1 MILIYLIVILL
12 AGAFLAWI
20 TGKINHVLP
29 RIISLT
35 VLSVDLI
42 IVLHYLQSATLGK
55 DWLVDVKLEWIPALG
70 ISLHL
75 ALDGLSLVL
84 LILTFFLGIISVIIS
99 WKEIDSK
106 TGFFHFNLL
115 LILAGITGVFL
126 SLDLFL
132 FYFFWELMLVPMYF
146 LIGIW
151 GHENRTAASNKFFL
165 YTQASGLL
173 MFIAI
178 IALYFVHGKATGIYS
193 FDYLQ
198 LLGTKM
204 PTSTAMLIMLG
215 FLAAFLVKLPVVP
228 LHNWLPDAHTEAPTA
243 GSLIL
248 AALLLKTGAYG
259 LLRFIVPLFP
269 SEAVTFAPV
278 GMLLGVIGILYGAK
292 LAFAQTDLKRL
303 VAYTSVSHM
312 GFVILGVFSFNEIA
326 YQGVVIQMIAHGIST
341 GALFILVGQ
350 LYERVHTRDI
360 NKMGGLWEKV
370 PVMGAIGLI
379 FSMASLGLPG
389 LGNFIAELLILIGA
403 FKANILMSCLASL
416 GLIAATLYS
425 LRIVQKVFLG
435 NKNTD
440 WKMNDMTLREKVVSA
455 SLVIAILWLGLFPKP
470 VLEAAKPALLKTLK
484 NQKEMTFLYSPPTPS
499 LLRKEGAIHRYAE
512 HYKSIQRNRSIFTF
526 HYIVLRTENKTYL
539 KGSDSLIISEPLSR
553 NLPSLRSREGM
564 GVSMYERKEMPDR
577 KDVSK
582 WHPPVRSGGP
592 TYCLWI
598 SNYIL

>member
-1 MILIYLIVILL
+1 MILLYLIVILL
-12 AGAFLAWI
+12 AGAFLAVI
-20 TGKINHVLP
+20 TGKKNPVWP
-29 RIISLT
+29 RIISLAA
-35 VLSVDLI
+35 LSIDLI
-42 IVLHYLQSATLGK
+42 ITIIYVVNSSPSDKL
-55 DWLVDVKLEWIPALG
+55 WLIDINLKWIPAFG
-70 ISLHL
+70 ISFHL
-75 ALDGLSLVL
+75 ALDGLSLVM

-99 WKEIDSK
+99 WKEINTK
-106 TGFFHFNLL
+106 VGFFHFNLL
-115 LILAGITGVFL
+115 LILSGITGVFL

-178 IALYFVHGKATGIYS
+178 IALYFVHGHSTGLYT

-198 LLGTKM
+198 LLGTTM
-204 PTSTAMLIMLG
+204 TGRAAMLIMLG

-259 LLRFIVPLFP
+259 LLRFVVPLFP
-269 SEAVTFAPV
+269 SASVAFAPI
-278 GMLLGVIGILYGAK
+278 GMLLGVVGILYGAK

-312 GFVILGVFSFNEIA
+312 GFVILGVFSFNELA
-326 YQGVVIQMIAHGIST
+326 YQGVVIQMVAHGIST

-350 LYERVHTRDI
+350 LHERIHTRDI
-360 NKMGGLWEKV
+360 NRMGGLWEKA
-370 PVMGAIGLI
+370 PVMGAIGLV
-379 FSMASLGLPG
+379 FAMASLGLPG
-389 LGNFIAELLILIGA
+389 LGNFVAELLILIGA

-416 GLIAATLYS
+416 GLIAATIYS

-435 NKNTD
+435 EKNTD
-440 WKMNDMTLREKVVSA
+440 WTMNDLTIREKLVSA

-470 VLEAAKPALLKTLK
+470 VLDTAKPAILKTLK
-484 NQKEMTFLYSPPTPS
+484 NQTEITYRIRTPQS
-499 LLRKEGAIHRYAE
+499 RLGGT
-512 HYKSIQRNRSIFTF
+512 NTMPFSIF
-526 HYIVLRTENKTYL
+526 RPETYGNMPTIGGPILNSKL
-539 KGSDSLIISEPLSR
+539 KLPQEHRINPPLG
-553 NLPSLRSREGM
+553 GM
-564 GVSMYERKEMPDR
+564 GDGNSVLMDLFK
-577 KDVSK
+577 
-582 WHPPVRSGGP
+582 
-592 TYCLWI
+592 L
-598 SNYIL
+598 

>member
-12 AGAFLAWI
+12 TGAFFAWI
-20 TGKINHVLP
+20 TGKTNPVWP
-29 RIISLT
+29 RIISLIA
-35 VLSVDLI
+35 LSADLI
-42 IVLHYLQSATLGK
+42 IILFFVLQSTPSEN
-55 DWLVDVKLEWIPALG
+55 DWLVSIKFEWIPAFG

-75 ALDGLSLVL
+75 ALDGLSLVM
-84 LILTFFLGIISVIIS
+84 LILTFFLGIVSVIIS

-106 TGFFHFNLL
+106 VGFFHFNLL

-178 IALYFVHGKATGIYS
+178 ISLYFIHGHSTGTYT

-198 LLGTKM
+198 LLGTEM
-204 PTSTAMLIMLG
+204 IPSTAFLIMLG

-269 SEAVTFAPV
+269 SAAVTFAPV

-326 YQGVVIQMIAHGIST
+326 YQGVVIQMVAHGIST

-350 LYERVHTRDI
+350 LYERIHTRDI
-360 NKMGGLWEKV
+360 DKMGGLWERV
-370 PVMGAIGLI
+370 PLMGAVGLV

-389 LGNFIAELLILIGA
+389 LGNFVAELLTLLGA
-403 FKANILMSCLASL
+403 FKANVLMSCLASA
-416 GLIAATLYS
+416 GLIAATIYS

-435 NKNTD
+435 SQNTD
-440 WKMNDMTLREKVVSA
+440 WKMGDLNIREKSVCA
-455 SLVIAILWLGLFPKP
+455 AMIIAILWLGLFPKP
-470 VLEAAKPALLKTLK
+470 VLDAAKPAILKTL
-484 NQKEMTFLYSPPTPS
+484 NIQNEITYTNPAINSNSQINLSDPS
-499 LLRKEGAIHRYAE
+499 CTLCA
-512 HYKSIQRNRSIFTF
+512 
-526 HYIVLRTENKTYL
+526 
-539 KGSDSLIISEPLSR
+539 PL
-553 NLPSLRSREGM
+553 
-564 GVSMYERKEMPDR
+564 
-577 KDVSK
+577 
-582 WHPPVRSGGP
+582 W
-592 TYCLWI
+592 
-598 SNYIL
+598 

>member
-12 AGAFLAWI
+12 AGSFLSLI
-20 TGKINHVLP
+20 TGKSNSLWP
-29 RIISLT
+29 RIISL
-35 VLSVDLI
+35 VALSIDLI
-42 IVLHYLQSATLGK
+42 IIFLCVSHSSLSDK
-55 DWLVDVKLEWIPALG
+55 DWLINIQLDWIPAFG

-75 ALDGLSLVL
+75 ALDGLSLAM

-99 WKEIDSK
+99 WNEIYSK
-106 TGFFHFNLL
+106 VGFFHFNLL

-173 MFIAI
+173 MLIAI
-178 IALYFVHGKATGIYS
+178 ITLYFVHGRSTGVYT

-198 LLGTKM
+198 LLGTEM
-204 PTSTAMLIMLG
+204 SRSIELLIMLG

-269 SEAVTFAPV
+269 SQSASFAFI
-278 GMLLGVIGILYGAK
+278 GMLLGVTGILYGAK

-312 GFVILGVFSFNEIA
+312 GFVILGVFSFNELA

-341 GALFILVGQ
+341 GALFVLVGQ
-350 LYERVHTRDI
+350 LYERIHTRDL
-360 NKMGGLWEKV
+360 NKMGGLWEKT
-370 PVMGAIGLI
+370 PVMGAVGLI
-379 FSMASLGLPG
+379 FAMASLGLPG
-389 LGNFIAELLILIGA
+389 LGNFVAELLILIGA
-403 FKANILMSCLASL
+403 FKANILMSCLATL
-416 GLIAATLYS
+416 GLIAATIYS

-435 NKNTD
+435 NKNSEWEIADLTI
-440 WKMNDMTLREKVVSA
+440 REKVVSA
-455 SLVIAILWLGLFPKP
+455 SLVVAIVWLGLFPQP
-470 VLEAAKPALLKTLK
+470 VLNTVRPALLKTMNK
-484 NQKEMTFLYSPPTPS
+484 QKEITFLNKLSNSPNEVKVLSETPRNPLCTFVVKPDLFKLERS
-499 LLRKEGAIHRYAE
+499 QSITQINTKEIHD
-512 HYKSIQRNRSIFTF
+512 N
-526 HYIVLRTENKTYL
+526 
-539 KGSDSLIISEPLSR
+539 
-553 NLPSLRSREGM
+553 
-564 GVSMYERKEMPDR
+564 
-577 KDVSK
+577 
-582 WHPPVRSGGP
+582 
-592 TYCLWI
+592 
-598 SNYIL
+598 

>member
-1 MILIYLIVILL
+1 MILIFIIVILL

-20 TGKINHVLP
+20 TGKQNPVLP
-29 RIISLT
+29 RIISLMT
-35 VLSVDLI
+35 LTIDLI
-42 IVLHYLQSATLGK
+42 IIMLYVFRSIPSDK
-55 DWLVDVKLEWIPALG
+55 DWLIDIKLNWIPEFG

-75 ALDGLSLVL
+75 ALDGLSLVM
-84 LILTFFLGIISVIIS
+84 LILTFFLGIIAVIIS

-106 TGFFHFNLL
+106 VGFFHFNLL

-178 IALYFVHGKATGIYS
+178 ITLFFVHGQLTGLYT

-198 LLGTKM
+198 LLGTEM
-204 PTSTAMLIMLG
+204 PSSTALLVMLG

-269 SEAVTFAPV
+269 SASVIFAPI
-278 GMLLGVIGILYGAK
+278 GMLLGVAGILYGAK

-312 GFVILGVFSFNEIA
+312 GFIILGVFSFNELA

-350 LYERVHTRDI
+350 LYERIHTRDI
-360 NKMGGLWEKV
+360 NKMGGLWEKA

-416 GLIAATLYS
+416 GLTAATIYS
-425 LRIVQKVFLG
+425 LRIVQKVFFG

-440 WKMNDMTLREKVVSA
+440 LKMADLTLREKIVSA
-455 SLVIAILWLGLFPKP
+455 SLVIAILWLGLFPQP
-470 VLEAAKPALLKTLK
+470 VLNTTKPALLKTLK
-484 NQKEMTFLYSPPTPS
+484 NQTEITFRVRTPQPPQG
-499 LLRKEGAIHRYAE
+499 GAD
-512 HYKSIQRNRSIFTF
+512 T
-526 HYIVLRTENKTYL
+526 
-539 KGSDSLIISEPLSR
+539 
-553 NLPSLRSREGM
+553 LPSSKIHLESVSIHPNGGLILDSQLILPPGQRINPPLGGLGGTNSRLM
-564 GVSMYERKEMPDR
+564 
-577 KDVSK
+577 
-582 WHPPVRSGGP
+582 
-592 TYCLWI
+592 
-598 SNYIL
+598 NYIKI

>member
-1 MILIYLIVILL
+1 MILIHLIVILL
-12 AGAFLAWI
+12 TGAFLAWI
-20 TGKINHVLP
+20 TGKRYPLWS
-29 RIISLT
+29 RIISLAALT
-35 VLSVDLI
+35 IDLI
-42 IVLHYLQSATLGK
+42 IISSFVLKSIPSDK
-55 DWLVDVKLEWIPALG
+55 DWLIDIRFEWITAFG
-70 ISLHL
+70 ISFHL
-75 ALDGLSLVL
+75 ALDGLSLVM

-106 TGFFHFNLL
+106 VGFYHFNLL

-151 GHENRTAASNKFFL
+151 GHEKKTAASNKFFL

-173 MFIAI
+173 MFISI
-178 IALYFVHGKATGIYS
+178 IALYFVHGHSTGIYT
-193 FDYLQ
+193 FDYLK
-198 LLGTKM
+198 LLGTEM
-204 PTSTAMLIMLG
+204 PVSLAFLIMLG

-269 SEAVTFAPV
+269 SESVTFAPI
-278 GMLLGVIGILYGAK
+278 GMLLGVTGILYGAK

-312 GFVILGVFSFNEIA
+312 GFVILGVFSFNELA

-350 LYERVHTRDI
+350 LYERIHTRDLS
-360 NKMGGLWEKV
+360 KMGGLWEKA

-389 LGNFIAELLILIGA
+389 LGNFIAELLILIGT
-403 FKANILMSCLASL
+403 FKTNALMSCLASL
-416 GLIAATLYS
+416 GLIAATIYS

-435 NKNTD
+435 KKDTD
-440 WKMNDMTLREKVVSA
+440 WKMNDLTLREKIVSA
-455 SLVIAILWLGLFPKP
+455 SLVIAIVWLGLFPQP
-470 VLEAAKPALLKTLK
+470 VLNIAKPAILKTLNK
-484 NQKEMTFLYSPPTPS
+484 QKEITIQDPVNKADDVNLYLPTKSFLTA
-499 LLRKEGAIHRYAE
+499 KYAKSAFAKARV
-512 HYKSIQRNRSIFTF
+512 YKNA
-526 HYIVLRTENKTYL
+526 
-539 KGSDSLIISEPLSR
+539 
-553 NLPSLRSREGM
+553 
-564 GVSMYERKEMPDR
+564 
-577 KDVSK
+577 KDVK
-582 WHPPVRSGGP
+582 K
-592 TYCLWI
+592 
-598 SNYIL
+598 

>member
-1 MILIYLIVILL
+1 MIL
-12 AGAFLAWI
+12 
-20 TGKINHVLP
+20 
-29 RIISLT
+29 
-35 VLSVDLI
+35 VDLI
-42 IVLHYLQSATLGK
+42 IILLIGALLAWVTGKSNSLWPRCISLAALTIDFILLIIFLLQSNSSGNK
-55 DWLVDVKLEWIPALG
+55 WLVDYQLDWIPQFG

-75 ALDGLSLVL
+75 ALDGLSMLML
-84 LILTFFLGIISVIIS
+84 LLTFFLGIISIIIS
-99 WKEIDSK
+99 WKEINTK
-106 TGFFHFNLL
+106 VGFFHFNLL
-115 LILAGITGVFL
+115 LILAGIVGVFL

-151 GHENRTAASNKFFL
+151 GHENRTAASYKFFI

-178 IALYFVHGKATGIYS
+178 LALYFVHGNTTGVYT

-198 LLGTKM
+198 LLGTEM
-204 PTSTAMLIMLG
+204 SASTGMIIMLG

-269 SEAVTFAPV
+269 SASVAFAPV
-278 GMLLGVIGILYGAK
+278 GMLLGVVGILYGAK

-312 GFVILGVFSFNEIA
+312 GFVILGVFTFNELA
-326 YQGVVIQMIAHGIST
+326 YQGVVMQMIAHGIST

-350 LYERVHTRDI
+350 LYERIHTRDL
-360 NKMGGLWEKV
+360 NKMGGLWENA

-403 FKANILMSCLASL
+403 FNTNIWMACLAST
-416 GLIAATLYS
+416 GLIAATIYS

-435 NKNTD
+435 NKNVD
-440 WKMNDMTLREKVVSA
+440 WKITDLTIREKIISA
-455 SLVIAILWLGLFPKP
+455 SLVIVIIWLGLFPKP
-470 VLEAAKPALLKTLK
+470 VFDIAKPAILK
-484 NQKEMTFLYSPPTPS
+484 S
-499 LLRKEGAIHRYAE
+499 LEGQEAKAGINNTVSYRSNE
-512 HYKSIQRNRSIFTF
+512 EVKSIFFLKDFKTRN
-526 HYIVLRTENKTYL
+526 
-539 KGSDSLIISEPLSR
+539 
-553 NLPSLRSREGM
+553 
-564 GVSMYERKEMPDR
+564 
-577 KDVSK
+577 
-582 WHPPVRSGGP
+582 
-592 TYCLWI
+592 
-598 SNYIL
+598 